1 MYVYVCECIICVCV
15 CVVCIYACV
24 HKEARGRQQLFY
36 SVIPYLILF
45 REGLTEPEARL
56 AASKSKGPS
65 QLCLPRPGIT
75 GHWLHGFYISFGVK
89 LMFV

>member
-65 QLCLPRPGIT
+65 QLCLPRPEIT
-75 GHWLHGFYISFGVK
+75 GHWLHGFYISSGVK